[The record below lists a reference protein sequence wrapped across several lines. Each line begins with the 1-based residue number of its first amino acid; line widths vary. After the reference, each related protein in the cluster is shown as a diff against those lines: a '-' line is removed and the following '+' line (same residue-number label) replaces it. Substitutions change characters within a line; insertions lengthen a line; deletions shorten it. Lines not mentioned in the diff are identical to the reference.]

1 MSLKQS
7 LTVVWTPS
15 QQICPP
21 FERMLQMHVQLQSFA
36 VIIRTAAD
44 QVDWSLRKC
53 CVWLIQ
59 SGRKEEGRIQGPPTR
74 DSGVGD
80 VEPPVVEAAVSV
92 EVDIGIGTDGGDRG
106 WRACAAVTPQ

>member
-1 MSLKQS
+1 
-7 LTVVWTPS
+7 
-15 QQICPP
+15 
-21 FERMLQMHVQLQSFA
+21 MLQIHVQLHSFA

-53 CVWLIQ
+53 SVWLIQ
-59 SGRKEEGRIQGPPTR
+59 SGRKKKVEYKKGPPTR

-92 EVDIGIGTDGGDRG
+92 EVDIGVGTDGGDRG
-106 WRACAAVTPQ
+106 WGACAAVTPQ